1 MRRFFLNSQ
10 AIEKDFAFIT
20 GSDVHHIR
28 DVLRL
33 GPGDAITV
41 IDESAAEYTVEI
53 VALSDHEVRARIIA
67 VKRPGAPCVFL
78 SLFQGLPKGTK
89 FDRIIE
95 KATELG
101 ADRISPVIMERSVAR
116 PDAATGGRVER
127 WRRIAEA
134 AAKQSRRPTLPQID
148 PPLSWSE
155 FKNTL
160 ADFDL
165 VIVFWEG
172 ASDPVDLALSG
183 FAGQNLAVVIGPEG
197 GLAAAEVTA
206 LVDAGAKT
214 AWLGPRIL
222 RTETAPVAAL
232 ALVNFVLGR

>member
-10 AIEKDFAFIT
+10 AIENDFVVIT

-33 GPGDAITV
+33 GAGDAITV
-41 IDESAAEYTVEI
+41 IDESAAEYDVEI
-53 VALSDHEVRARIIA
+53 VSLSDDDVRAKVIA
-67 VKRPGAPCVFL
+67 VRQPGPPAITV

-89 FDRIIE
+89 FDKIIE

-116 PDAATGGRVER
+116 PDAAAGSRVER

-134 AAKQSRRPTLPQID
+134 AAKQSRRPTLPEVD
-148 PPLSWSE
+148 APLSWAE
-155 FKNTL
+155 FKSAL

-165 VIVFWEG
+165 VVVFWEG
-172 ASDPVDLALSG
+172 ASDPVDSALANFSG
-183 FAGQNLAVVIGPEG
+183 QTLAVVIGPEG
-197 GLAAAEVTA
+197 GLAAAEVSA
-206 LVDAGAKT
+206 LIAGGAKT

-232 ALVNFVLGR
+232 AIVNFVLNQ